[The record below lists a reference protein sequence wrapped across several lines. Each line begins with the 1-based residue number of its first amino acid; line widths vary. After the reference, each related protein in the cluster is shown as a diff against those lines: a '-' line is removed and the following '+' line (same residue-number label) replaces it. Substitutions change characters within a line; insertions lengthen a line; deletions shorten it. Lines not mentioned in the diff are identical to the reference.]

1 METMINIK
9 GGFWLAPTT
18 AVHPL
23 SVAVRPHQPQ
33 ALVVCT
39 GAPQATTLPQ
49 GAVAVSNCGSADMY
63 AVKTSAASLGGSHL
77 GMTKIADQADH
88 RGIAVT
94 DKFSTRLGLSSGS
107 PPV

>member
-18 AVHPL
+18 AAHSL
-23 SVAVRPHQPQ
+23 SLAVRPHQPQ
-33 ALVVCT
+33 TPVVCT
-39 GAPQATTLPQ
+39 GAPQATMLPQ
-49 GAVAVSNCGSADMY
+49 GAFAGSNCGRGDTY
-63 AVKTSAASLGGSHL
+63 AVKTSVVSLGGSHL
-77 GMTKIADQADH
+77 GTTKIADQADH
-88 RGIAVT
+88 RGMAVT

>member
-9 GGFWLAPTT
+9 GGLWLAPTT
-18 AVHPL
+18 AAHSL
-23 SVAVRPHQPQ
+23 SVAVRPHQAQTP
-33 ALVVCT
+33 VVCST

-49 GAVAVSNCGSADMY
+49 GAVAVSNCGSGDMY
-63 AVKTSAASLGGSHL
+63 LVKTSVVSLGGSHL
-77 GMTKIADQADH
+77 GTTKIADQADH
-88 RGIAVT
+88 RGIT

>member
-18 AVHPL
+18 AAHSL
-23 SVAVRPHQPQ
+23 SVAVRPHQAQTP
-33 ALVVCT
+33 AVCT

-49 GAVAVSNCGSADMY
+49 GAVAVANCGSGDMY
-63 AVKTSAASLGGSHL
+63 LVKTSVSLGGSHL
-77 GMTKIADQADH
+77 GTTKIADQADH